1 VSGTVEEVSLRS
13 SKIRD
18 VGGVLWTVSNGE
30 IVKAGNATKGWSRSK
45 VDVAITYGSD
55 VREAMDIVLRV
66 AEEMRQDDEWAID
79 ILEPPEMWGVEQL
92 AADGVT
98 IRLVVKTRP
107 GRQYVVTRELQ
118 LRIKEAFE
126 AAGIEI
132 PFLQGTL
139 WGRGPGDADPL
150 GPPST

>member
-1 VSGTVEEVSLRS
+1 
-13 SKIRD
+13 
-18 VGGVLWTVSNGE
+18 VSNGE

-45 VDVAITYGSD
+45 VDVAVAYDSD
-55 VREAMDIVLRV
+55 LRQAMDIVLRV
-66 AEEMRQDDEWAID
+66 AEEMRHDPDWEID

-92 AADGVT
+92 AVDGVT

-118 LRIKEAFE
+118 LRIKEAFD

-132 PFLQGTL
+132 PFPQRTM
-139 WGRGPGDADPL
+139 WIRTPGDGSTAAAD
-150 GPPST
+150 